1 MVLTLL
7 GRSYIS
13 CIMYRS
19 ILAAAA
25 GELSSVSWEQVKS
38 EDMPCSD
45 G

>member
-1 MVLTLL
+1 MVLTLS

-13 CIMYRS
+13 CIMCRS

-25 GELSSVSWEQVKS
+25 GDLSSVSWEQVKS
-38 EDMPCSD
+38 KDMLCSD